1 MRKTTPEQ
9 QHGRSIAEG
18 PLLSLAGDGQT
29 TLRHCQGDRAQTAL
43 PRVTGTATALNPF
56 CADLTKELKMLEH
69 ME

>member
-9 QHGRSIAEG
+9 QHGIIQG

-29 TLRHCQGDRAQTAL
+29 TLRDTQGDRAQTC
-43 PRVTGTATALNPF
+43 VTGNVGALNPF

>member
-9 QHGRSIAEG
+9 QHGRSIAAEPG
-18 PLLSLAGDGQT
+18 WVWPSHTETLS
-29 TLRHCQGDRAQTAL
+29 GDRAQTAL
-43 PRVTGTATALNPF
+43 PRVTGTVGALN